1 MGNKSLINYS
11 IDVSTKSSGSMNQEN
26 INISDCFQLS
36 SNELKGTWVLLVLGK
51 D

>member
-1 MGNKSLINYS
+1 MGKKSLINYS
-11 IDVSTKSSGSMNQEN
+11 IEVSNKSSGSMNQEN
-26 INISDCFQLS
+26 INISDCFQFS